1 MSQDSHTKL
10 AVQIDDPEP
19 GSTWVVSLVGIIIL
33 CVLVI
38 ATCVFYFKFETKEV
52 DVKIIAPT
60 DTWMLGLKTQQLGE
74 LAVYQKYSVTAPDG
88 TAEPRI
94 RIPITNAME
103 LVAAEVKNP
112 PKAVAN
118 ASAATSTTSTTSATS
133 TTSTTANPSAPGTA
147 TK

>member
-38 ATCVFYFKFETKEV
+38 ATSVFYFKFETKEV
-52 DVKIIAPT
+52 DVKIIEPT
-60 DTWMLGLKTQQLGE
+60 DTWMLGLKTRQLGE
-74 LAVYQKYSVTAPDG
+74 LVVYQKYSVTAPDG

-94 RIPITNAME
+94 RIPIANAME
-103 LVAAEVKNP
+103 LVSAEAKNP

-118 ASAATSTTSTTSATS
+118 ASAATAATAATSTTSTTSA
-133 TTSTTANPSAPGTA
+133 PGTA